1 MKEIRFLG
9 PTHILEID
17 GQTVPRG
24 ASIHVSEK
32 TAERLKK
39 SPQVQV
45 EVRNLSSPRVAST
58 PRASRSRG
66 VAPKGIKGSAFAGSK
81 AKEEES

>member
-1 MKEIRFLG
+1 MKEVRFLG
-9 PTHILEID
+9 PSHFLELD
-17 GQTVPRG
+17 GESIPRG

-58 PRASRSRG
+58 PRAGRSRG
-66 VAPKGIKGSAFAGSK
+66 VAPKGIKGSATAGAK